1 MKKLFL
7 IRRIP
12 NYKLVLILI
21 VLAGVA
27 EGIGVSALVPVLSS
41 LTGDFVNITLPPP
54 FNFLPSFLN
63 LLGINPSFEAMLI
76 ATLIIML
83 IAYLLIYC
91 QERVVISAR
100 YKYLEDVRGK
110 AVTSI
115 FNSRWE
121 HLSNLKSG
129 SVSNIIIHESDR
141 AAEGLMSMMTLLA
154 ISVQLLVYGT
164 SAFLL
169 SWKMFLIAFLVI
181 IFCLFTARRL
191 IRIVRVLG
199 QESVEMNSLFSRQF
213 VEFIR
218 GSKLIKATGM
228 TKVTEEIL
236 YNSNKRS
243 ANATRKIVINQAKMR
258 FELQVLLSIAMVFIL
273 YISVAFL
280 DIQVAILLVFMFI
293 IMRLAP
299 RFTSFQG
306 QLQNFA
312 AVLPAIEAV
321 DSLIM
326 NSEEAMKSKSD
337 NLQVFKFENEILFDN
352 VSFRYNKKNENA
364 LTNINI
370 QIKANSFVAFVGK
383 SGSGKSTALDLIMGL
398 LEPENGFITFD
409 GVDLK
414 NITSNSFRSKIGL
427 VLQDSIFFVGTI
439 KENLCFGLKEEYD
452 EQHIWKCLKI
462 AQLDDFIQSLPD
474 GLESSLEESGAN
486 LSGGQR
492 QRLAIARALI
502 RKPSLL
508 ILDEATNALDTHSEA
523 KFQSAIEAIA
533 KEYTLVVVA
542 HRLFTISQ
550 ADNIYVFDDSKII
563 ESGSYTEL
571 IKANGIFKELA
582 SNQN

>member
-12 NYKLVLILI
+12 NYKLVLFLILI
-21 VLAGVA
+21 AGVA

-41 LTGDFVNITLPPP
+41 LTGDFINTTLPPP

-63 LLGINPSFEAMLI
+63 LLGVNPSFEAMLI
-76 ATLIIML
+76 ATLLIML
-83 IAYLLIYC
+83 IAYLLIYI

-100 YKYLEDVRGK
+100 YKYLQDIRGK
-110 AVTSI
+110 AVASI
-115 FNSRWE
+115 FNSRWK

-164 SAFLL
+164 SALLL
-169 SWKMFLIAFLVI
+169 SWQMFLIALLVI
-181 IFCLFTARRL
+181 ILSLFTARRL
-191 IRIVRVLG
+191 ISIVRILG
-199 QESVEMNSLFSRQF
+199 LESVEMNSLFSRQL

-218 GSKLIKATGM
+218 GSKLIKATGV

-243 ANATRKIVINQAKMR
+243 ANANRKIVINQAKMR
-258 FELQVLLSIAMVFIL
+258 FELQALLSIAMVFIL
-273 YISVAFL
+273 YVSVSFF
-280 DIQVAILLVFMFI
+280 DIQIAVLLVFMFI

-312 AVLPAIEAV
+312 SVLPAIEAV
-321 DSLIM
+321 DSIIT
-326 NSEEAMKSKSD
+326 NSEEAIKSKSD
-337 NLQVFKFENEILFDN
+337 NLQVFNFENEILFNN
-352 VSFRYNKKNENA
+352 VSYQYNKKNENA
-364 LTNINI
+364 LTDINI
-370 QIKANSFVAFVGK
+370 MIKANSFVAFVGK
-383 SGSGKSTALDLIMGL
+383 SGSGKSTALDIIMGL
-398 LEPENGFITFD
+398 LEPEQGFISFD

-414 NITSNSFRSKIGL
+414 NFASNSFRSKIGL
-427 VLQDSIFFVGTI
+427 VSQDSIFFVGTI
-439 KENLCFGLKEEYD
+439 KQNLCFGLNEECD
-452 EQHIWKCLKI
+452 EKHIWECLKI
-462 AQLDDFIQSLPD
+462 AQLDDFILSLPD
-474 GLESSLEESGAN
+474 GLSSPLVESGIN

-502 RKPSLL
+502 RNPSLL
-508 ILDEATNALDTHSEA
+508 ILDEATNALDANAEA
-523 KFQSAIEAIA
+523 KFQSAIEAVA
-533 KEYTLVVVA
+533 NKYTLIVVA
-542 HRLFTISQ
+542 HRLSTISH
-550 ADNIYVFDDSKII
+550 ADNIFVFDKGKIF
-563 ESGSYTEL
+563 ESGSYSDL
-571 IKANGIFKELA
+571 IKANGIFKKLA